1 MPSFPKEVAL
11 AEEPAARQS
20 VVGFLRN
27 VNRKSTAVTQD
38 DLWDMIDTDKDG
50 HISKVEFAAMY
61 SAVKEAVLR
70 EHEESRGL
78 RGKLERSR
86 ARVRLFGAAAGL
98 LVLAVALL
106 IPCLWAVIMMTKD
119 TFVTSPAIIVAEN
132 ATLTNTSSLAEKSD
146 HLEASV
152 LNDKAGRPLVAARA
166 DDERG
171 VQRADDGGGER
182 GEGDEDVPEQ
192 PQR

>member
-1 MPSFPKEVAL
+1 MAPLGSRMPSFPKEVAL

-38 DLWDMIDTDKDG
+38 DLWEMIDTDKDG

-61 SAVKEAVLR
+61 SAIREAVAT

-106 IPCLWAVIMMTKD
+106 IPCLWAVARTPPGGSRLASD
-119 TFVTSPAIIVAEN
+119 DLRRVAG
-132 ATLTNTSSLAEKSD
+132 
-146 HLEASV
+146 
-152 LNDKAGRPLVAARA
+152 GRFAQVRAR
-166 DDERG
+166 R
-171 VQRADDGGGER
+171 
-182 GEGDEDVPEQ
+182 
-192 PQR
+192 

>member
-38 DLWDMIDTDKDG
+38 DLWEMIDTDKDG
-50 HISKVEFAAMY
+50 HISKTEFAAMY

-132 ATLTNTSSLAEKSD
+132 ATLTNTSSLG
-146 HLEASV
+146 HPEASV
-152 LNDKAGRPLVAARA
+152 LNDKAGHPVATAQVKQKYTLGTLPSLGA
-166 DDERG
+166 DFD
-171 VQRADDGGGER
+171 
-182 GEGDEDVPEQ
+182 
-192 PQR
+192 